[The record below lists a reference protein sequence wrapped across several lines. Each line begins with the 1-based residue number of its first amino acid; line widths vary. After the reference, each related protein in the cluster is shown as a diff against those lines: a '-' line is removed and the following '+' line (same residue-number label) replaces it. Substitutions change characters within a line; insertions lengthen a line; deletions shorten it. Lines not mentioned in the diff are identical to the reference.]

1 MSPPPPPA
9 APAQP
14 SPAQPCRCLVSY
26 LVLPGVCLLS
36 PSLEG
41 RCLLGPPACPLRSS
55 GVVSLLEPELSDA
68 LISFG
73 QKSPFCKMLALSP
86 YIPRAHTH
94 THTRTHTHTHT
105 HTHTDVCF
113 RPCVSVSIYMYIDT
127 PLDTHARARRHLHRH
142 VGICALRHMYTDFYG
157 HVCIHTHVR
166 ICVDVCAHLCTC
178 SCV

>member
-1 MSPPPPPA
+1 MFRTCCRDGDSSSWAFPLRTRRILVQINAPGCFREPAPTPSSPS
-9 APAQP
+9 PAQP

-105 HTHTDVCF
+105 HTHGCVFPSVCVCEYLYVH
-113 RPCVSVSIYMYIDT
+113 RYTSRYS
-127 PLDTHARARRHLHRH
+127 HAR
-142 VGICALRHMYTDFYG
+142 T
-157 HVCIHTHVR
+157 
-166 ICVDVCAHLCTC
+166 
-178 SCV
+178 